1 MAATW
6 ITPAGSLGIIPELS
20 TYSLQLQTYSSGN
33 VAYTLI
39 TGGLPTGLLMGSNG
53 NIRGT
58 TTATNGTI
66 TSNFT
71 VRATENNVSVADRG
85 FSLTVASVEPPVLQ
99 PNAGSIGTYLD
110 GSFLYQAFTIS
121 DPSHAPNTVF
131 VNDSGTLPVNTAL
144 ASNGIMSGYLSP
156 ITADSNYTFSIQA
169 NDGSKIDQHTYTANI
184 YARKLLTADSIR
196 ITADNHTAVTA
207 DTTTLYTPILLT
219 PAGSIGS
226 VSQQTNFAFQI
237 QTVDYDNS
245 PLTYVI
251 VSGSLPSGLTL
262 NTTTGWITGYIPI
275 GEQTTISNSF
285 SIRAYKTTNPEYTT
299 ETRQYSISII
309 GQVDQS
315 IEWVT
320 ASNVGSIYNGSISN
334 FSVEAT
340 TPDLRP
346 LTYELVGNGIGG
358 LPIGLK
364 LLPDG
369 TISGRVSFDLD
380 SSTQRYDFTVAA
392 RDSNNFIYTEK
403 QFYITVARRDERP
416 YENLYIQLL
425 PDLSQRTVY
434 NNLINDTY
442 VFPPEYIY
450 RYQDPW
456 FSKNLQ
462 RRVLFLTGLNPSSAS
477 DYIDAIAL
485 NHYWKTLRFGSV
497 KTAKAKDDNFDTLY
511 EVVYIE
517 IVDQQVDTDG
527 VGPNV
532 SVSWPENT
540 TGITTVYPN
549 SFPNMIERLT
559 DNIGFQDLSILPR
572 WMTSR
577 QDDGTVLG
585 FTRALVLCYTIPGLS
600 DEISY
605 RVNEAYSDFNLIDFT
620 IDRYEWDSILT
631 DNFNTTTNTFINS
644 YTLGTGS
651 ITANTASNIV
661 LGTAANISATGTISG
676 LAGNAVIT
684 GNSTTFYSQLSVGA
698 NVYVGGNSI
707 GTIYSII
714 SETSMKLVFPLT
726 ANISGAAFTV
736 SGQPTKFTTEVHVGD
751 TIITNTNVVL
761 GNVQTITSD
770 TRLVLAANSAA
781 NTSANSYSYTTRDPY
796 TTPMQGD
803 KYLKFPQVGVLF

>member
-20 TYSLQLQTYSSGN
+20 SYSLQLQTYSSGN

-39 TGGLPTGLLMGSNG
+39 TGGLPTGLSMAANG

-219 PAGSIGS
+219 PAGSIGL

-237 QTVDYDNS
+237 QTIDYDNS

-251 VSGSLPSGLTL
+251 VSGTLPSGLTL

-299 ETRQYSISII
+299 ETREYSISII
-309 GQVDQS
+309 GQVDQT
-315 IEWVT
+315 IEWIT

-380 SSTQRYDFTVAA
+380 ASTQRYDFTVAA

-462 RRVLFLTGLNPSSAS
+462 RRVLFLTGLNPTSAS

-497 KTAKAKDDNFDTLY
+497 KTAKAKDDNFNTLY

-644 YTLGTGS
+644 YTVGTGS
-651 ITANTASNIV
+651 ITANTASNVV

-676 LAGNAVIT
+676 LVGNAVIT

-698 NVYVGGNSI
+698 NVYVGGNSV

-751 TIITNTNVVL
+751 TITTNVVL
-761 GNVQTITSD
+761 GTVKTIISD
-770 TRLVLAANSAA
+770 TQLVLTANASANNSAH
-781 NTSANSYSYTTRDPY
+781 SYSYTTRDPY